1 MTTDSLTRPLV
12 DVLGEMRVHGAL
24 LDGLI
29 AERRREIA
37 AWDGPLSAKRARD
50 NEERWAKE
58 EQA

>member
-1 MTTDSLTRPLV
+1 MTPDSLTRPLV

-37 AWDGPLSAKRARD
+37 ALSDWEPFDKWRRD
-50 NEERWAKE
+50 NEALWEKE
-58 EQA
+58 GQ